1 MEIKK
6 ISCIVIIL
14 MMLLT
19 LVNLEDQTNDPKILK
34 SIINTGKLIE

>member
-19 LVNLEDQTNDPKILK
+19 LVNLEDQTNDPKILRLI
-34 SIINTGKLIE
+34 SNTGKLIE